1 MRRLVPILVVVLG
14 LGAGIGAGVALKP
27 ANKVGANESAENG
40 AGAEKEKGKS
50 DVADKDGKGK
60 AIPDPGATEAPKDE
74 TKVKERTYVSI
85 GTQTI
90 IPVVEGERTR
100 ALMLFE
106 LAVDVDPSAHDQ
118 AVMLEPRLRDA
129 FLRELLKMSSTGAFS
144 ETYTEDW
151 VIDELRKNL
160 GNAARRFLGD
170 GMREILVLDV
180 IRQEL

>member
-1 MRRLVPILVVVLG
+1 MGRLVPLFLILLG
-14 LGAGIGAGVALKP
+14 LGAGIGAGIALKP
-27 ANKVGANESAENG
+27 AHKAGIDASTKEG
-40 AGAEKEKGKS
+40 AGATTAENKS
-50 DVADKDGKGK
+50 DPASKNGKGK

-74 TKVKERTYVSI
+74 TEIKERTYVSI

-106 LAVDVDPSAHDQ
+106 LAVDVYPSAHDQ

-129 FLRELLKMSSTGAFS
+129 FLRELLKMSSTGAFTK
-144 ETYTEDW
+144 TYTEDW

-160 GNAARRFLGD
+160 GKAARRFLGD

>member
-1 MRRLVPILVVVLG
+1 MGRLVPLLMLLMGI
-14 LGAGIGAGVALKP
+14 GAGIGAGIAFKP
-27 ANKVGANESAENG
+27 EHDFGANVSDKDGSGEATGEN
-40 AGAEKEKGKS
+40 KS
-50 DVADKDGKGK
+50 GDAKKDGKGA
-60 AIPDPGATEAPKDE
+60 AIPDPGATKAPKDE
-74 TKVKERTYVSI
+74 TEIKERTYVSI

-129 FLRELLKMSSTGAFS
+129 FLRELLKMSSTGAFTK
-144 ETYTEDW
+144 TYTEDW

-160 GNAARRFLGD
+160 GRAARRFLGD
-170 GMREILVLDV
+170 GMREVLVLDV